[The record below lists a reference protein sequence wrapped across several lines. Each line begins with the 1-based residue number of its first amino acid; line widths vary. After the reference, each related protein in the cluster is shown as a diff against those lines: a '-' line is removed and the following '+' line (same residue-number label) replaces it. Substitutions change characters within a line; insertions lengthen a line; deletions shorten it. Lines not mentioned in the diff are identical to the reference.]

1 MSSVVRCAA
10 IAGTVIVD
18 NIAAHN
24 ALTRKNAQR
33 VYVVNATGD
42 STANSG
48 GAEYMWRSST
58 SAWIKLSEAESQDL
72 VLAWANITGKP
83 SSGVAAIDDAVAKRH
98 SHANAT
104 QLDKIGEDGAGN
116 VTYGGARP
124 RIAWDSTGW

>member
-1 MSSVVRCAA
+1 M
-10 IAGTVIVD
+10 IVD
-18 NIAAHN
+18 NIAARN
-24 ALTRKNAQR
+24 ALTPKNAQR

-58 SAWIKLSEAESQDL
+58 SAWIKLSEAESQPL

-124 RIAWDSTGW
+124 RIAWDNTGW